1 MADFSLRLIILV
13 VVCVLVAIAVVA
25 GRMLVAR
32 RRQQALAAEPLVFA
46 SSDNDKDDHEHLV
59 RILAFSSEDCRQ
71 CHTLQQPALERLLK
85 QSGDKIEVVHVDAV
99 TRHDLTERYKV
110 LTVPTTVVLDTEGN
124 AHAVNYGFANTQKL
138 QEQVNA
144 ILGLAIS

>member
-1 MADFSLRLIILV
+1 MTDFSLRLMILV
-13 VVCVLVAIAVVA
+13 LVCVLVAIVIVA

-32 RRQQALAAEPLVFA
+32 RRRQALAAEPLA
-46 SSDNDKDDHEHLV
+46 MTSSDKDEDAPLV

-85 QSGDKIEVVHVDAV
+85 QSGDRIKVVDVDAV
-99 TRHDLTERYKV
+99 TQHDLTERYKV

-144 ILGLAIS
+144 ILGVSVS

>member
-1 MADFSLRLIILV
+1 MADFSLRLIILLL
-13 VVCVLVAIAVVA
+13 VCVLVAIIVVS
-25 GRMLVAR
+25 GRILVAR
-32 RRQQALAAEPLVFA
+32 RRQQALAAEPLSID
-46 SSDNDKDDHEHLV
+46 SSGKDGDEPLV

-85 QSGDKIEVVHVDAV
+85 QSGGDRIEAVHVDAV
-99 TRHDLTERYKV
+99 TQHDLTERYKV

-138 QEQVNA
+138 QEQINA
-144 ILGLAIS
+144 ILGVSVS

>member
-1 MADFSLRLIILV
+1 MADFSLRLIVLLLV
-13 VVCVLVAIAVVA
+13 CALIAIVVWA

-32 RRQQALAAEPLVFA
+32 RRQQALAATPLTIASTSPAEDEPQ
-46 SSDNDKDDHEHLV
+46 V

-85 QSGDKIEVVHVDAV
+85 QSGDRVEVVHVDAV

-124 AHAVNYGFANTQKL
+124 AHAVNYGFANTQRL
-138 QEQVNA
+138 QEQVDA
-144 ILGLAIS
+144 VLSLSIS

>member
-1 MADFSLRLIILV
+1 MADFSLRLIILF

-32 RRQQALAAEPLVFA
+32 RRQQALAAEPLVFTL
-46 SSDNDKDDHEHLV
+46 SDKHEHEHLV

-85 QSGDKIEVVHVDAV
+85 QSGDKIEVVHIDAV